1 MDPKLLNALQ
11 SGMELRVPSQ
21 DVSLPIDFVVV
32 GDRSTLVFR
41 SDWWQKEDEVGVGV
55 IAIDALPRAVGDGTW
70 TFDHL
75 EGYLLAPPG
84 DADQERAIQDAQSRA
99 HFARPAYLSKL
110 LTWSTSELE
119 HDFKPWIQI
128 TMERP
133 VVFLDQLVEAETR
146 ERQVGKILLRDGRGS
161 VVDSLVID
169 ENGLAATADEDG
181 HLVRFAEQWVSYAAG
196 SRPSMSEFLSW
207 LASQQVYGD
216 FSFDGSGVVSAAGDV
231 QEIALQ
237 AASE

>member
-1 MDPKLLNALQ
+1 MDSKLLNALQ
-11 SGMELRVPSQ
+11 SGMELRVPSL
-21 DVSLPIDFVVV
+21 DVSFPIDFVVL

-41 SDWWQKEDEVGVGV
+41 TDWWQKEDEVGVGV
-55 IAIDALPRAVGDGTW
+55 VSIDALPRAVGDGTW

-84 DADQERAIQDAQSRA
+84 DADQARAIEDAKDRA
-99 HFARPAYLSKL
+99 HYARPSYLAKL
-110 LTWSTSELE
+110 QTWSVSESE
-119 HDFKPWIQI
+119 HDFQPWIQVV
-128 TMERP
+128 MARP
-133 VVFLDQLVEAETR
+133 TVLLDQLVEAETR
-146 ERQVGKILLRDGRGS
+146 ERPVGKILLRDGRGS

-169 ENGLAATADEDG
+169 ENGFAATADEDG
-181 HLVRFAEQWVSYAAG
+181 HLARFAEQWVSYAAG
-196 SRPSMSEFLSW
+196 ARPSMSEFLAW
-207 LASQQVYGD
+207 LAAQQVYGD